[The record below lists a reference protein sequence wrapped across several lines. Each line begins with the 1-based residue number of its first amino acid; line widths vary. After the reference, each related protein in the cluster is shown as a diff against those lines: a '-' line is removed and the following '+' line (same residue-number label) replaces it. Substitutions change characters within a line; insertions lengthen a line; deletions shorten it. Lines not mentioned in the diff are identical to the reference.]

1 MKTTEKRK
9 IKQFLEHQY
18 TVKLNQLTREVLPI
32 ILERRVL
39 LKSVEAENLE
49 DFEKQLNKATKFVNA
64 EMSAVA
70 MGKEKELKRLKEI
83 KTELDKHNVTDANV
97 TSNGEFETAFVTNL
111 KESFITYYSKE
122 EEEARAKLDEIIKA
136 YNELDIQYRK
146 LVNINYSQKLNYH
159 AFANLHL

>member
-9 IKQFLEHQY
+9 IKSYNEHLHL
-18 TVKLNQLTREVLPI
+18 VKLNQLTKEVLPLI
-32 ILERRVL
+32 QEQRLI
-39 LKSVEAENLE
+39 LKSVEAESLE
-49 DFEKQLNKATKFVNA
+49 DFEKQLNKATNFVNA
-64 EMSAVA
+64 EMSSIAL
-70 MGKEKELKRLKEI
+70 GKEKELKRLKEI

-122 EEEARAKLDEIIKA
+122 EEDARAKLDEIITA
-136 YNELDIQYRK
+136 YNELDINYRR
-146 LVNINYSQKLNYH
+146 LVNINYSYKLGYH